1 MKWQGK
7 GVSEGL
13 AMAKIHLF
21 TPKLPEISRQP
32 AGDPEA
38 EVRKLE
44 KTLAA
49 AQDELHTLYETAKEK
64 MGEKEAEIFDAHL
77 TILNDEYSVREP
89 IVQRIREQKQ
99 TAAAAISDQFDE
111 LAQMFRSLGD
121 ELMAERAADAEDL
134 KQQLLRICLG
144 CGRQDLSN
152 LPGDVIVLAE
162 ELTPS
167 DTVRMETS
175 HVKGVATKLG
185 GATAHSAIIARTLGI
200 PAAAGVDGWQTEA
213 LDGHMAILD
222 GADGSPIVDPT
233 QEETDCYRCRKSEAD
248 CQAQAL
254 EAFRSRPSQ
263 TKDGAALEI
272 CANIGTPQEAQ
283 QAMEYGADGVGL
295 FRSEFLFMD
304 RDALPTEEEQFEAY
318 RMAAQTMAGKP
329 LIIRTL
335 DVGGDKKLPTLE
347 LPHEENPF
355 LGFRAIRMTLSHPEI
370 FRPQLRAILRAAAYG
385 DVRVM
390 FPMIGAKVALLDIT
404 VDRVQALAE
413 KLGLGSDRA
422 FCAAVDVSDEASVKT
437 TVDAIMHHFRR
448 IDVLVNAAGIPG
460 PSARVE
466 DYSFSDAKKVIN
478 VNLFGTFLMMHT
490 ILPVMQK
497 QKHGAVLNFGS
508 VSGLVGYPFESA
520 YGASKAAIIH
530 LTKNAAS
537 ENGGN
542 GVRINC
548 ILPGGVKTN
557 MMTTILD
564 SYKNVGFENASEN
577 VTLGPMGRP
586 GTPEEIANVAAFI
599 CSEDAS
605 YANGSNFLVDGGMT
619 LG

>member
-13 AMAKIHLF
+13 AMAQIHLF

-32 AGDPEA
+32 AADAEA
-38 EVRKLE
+38 EVAKLE

-49 AQDELHTLYETAKEK
+49 AEEELRGLYETAKEK
-64 MGEKEAEIFDAHL
+64 MGEQEAEIFDAHL
-77 TILNDEYSVREP
+77 TILGDEYSVREP
-89 IVQRIREQKQ
+89 IIQRIREQKQ
-99 TAAAAISDQFDE
+99 NAAAAIEDQFDE

-144 CGRQDLSN
+144 CGRQDLSV

-167 DTVRMETS
+167 DTVRMDTA
-175 HVKGVATKLG
+175 HVKGIATRLG

-200 PAAAGVDGWQTEA
+200 PAAAGIDGWQTEA
-213 LDGHMAILD
+213 LNGHMAILD
-222 GADGSPIVDPT
+222 GADGTLTVDPT
-233 QEETDCYRCRKSEAD
+233 DEETACYQSRKAQAD
-248 CQAQAL
+248 CEAQAL
-254 EAFRSRPSQ
+254 EAFRTCPSQ

-283 QAMEYGADGVGL
+283 QAMKYGADGVGL

-304 RDALPTEEEQFEAY
+304 RDALPTEDEQFEAY
-318 RMAAQTMAGKP
+318 RTAAQTMAGKP

-390 FPMIGAKVALLDIT
+390 FPMIGSMDQLREAKALLREQEQTLQAEGVPTGPVKVGMMVEIPAAAVLAEEFAKE
-404 VDRVQALAE
+404 VDFFSIGTNDLTQYTLAVERGNAAVAHLYAPEHPAVLRLIAMTAQAAAERHIPCGMCGEAAGDPKLAPAFVGMGVNELSMSPRRVPAVRKLLSELTMDECRQAAE
-413 KLGLGSDRA
+413 KLL
-422 FCAAVDVSDEASVKT
+422 
-437 TVDAIMHHFRR
+437 H
-448 IDVLVNAAGIPG
+448 P
-460 PSARVE
+460 
-466 DYSFSDAKKVIN
+466 
-478 VNLFGTFLMMHT
+478 
-490 ILPVMQK
+490 
-497 QKHGAVLNFGS
+497 
-508 VSGLVGYPFESA
+508 
-520 YGASKAAIIH
+520 
-530 LTKNAAS
+530 
-537 ENGGN
+537 
-542 GVRINC
+542 
-548 ILPGGVKTN
+548 
-557 MMTTILD
+557 
-564 SYKNVGFENASEN
+564 
-577 VTLGPMGRP
+577 
-586 GTPEEIANVAAFI
+586 
-599 CSEDAS
+599 
-605 YANGSNFLVDGGMT
+605 
-619 LG
+619 

>member
-13 AMAKIHLF
+13 AMAQIHLF

-32 AGDPEA
+32 AADAEA
-38 EVRKLE
+38 EVAKLE

-49 AQDELHTLYETAKEK
+49 AEEELRGLYETAKEK
-64 MGEKEAEIFDAHL
+64 MGEQEAEIFDAHL
-77 TILNDEYSVREP
+77 TILGDEYSVREP
-89 IVQRIREQKQ
+89 IIQRIREQKQ
-99 TAAAAISDQFDE
+99 NAAAAITDQFDE

-144 CGRQDLSN
+144 CGRQDLSV

-167 DTVRMETS
+167 DTVRMDTA
-175 HVKGVATKLG
+175 HVKGIATRLG

-200 PAAAGVDGWQTEA
+200 PAAAGIDGWQTEA
-213 LDGHMAILD
+213 LNGHMAILD
-222 GADGSPIVDPT
+222 GADGTLTVDPT
-233 QEETDCYRCRKSEAD
+233 DEETACYQSRKAQAD
-248 CQAQAL
+248 CEAQAL
-254 EAFRSRPSQ
+254 EAFRTCPSQ

-304 RDALPTEEEQFEAY
+304 RDALPTEDEQFEAY

-347 LPHEENPF
+347 LPHEDNPF

-390 FPMIGAKVALLDIT
+390 FPMIGSMDQLREAKALLREQEQTLQAEGVPTGPVKVGMMVEIPAAAVLAEEFAKE
-404 VDRVQALAE
+404 VDFFSIGTNDLTQYTLAVERGNAAVAHLYAPEHPAVLRLIAMTAQAAAERHIPCGMCGEAAGDPKLAPAFVGMGVNELSMSPRRVPAVRKLLSGLTMDECRQAAE
-413 KLGLGSDRA
+413 KLL
-422 FCAAVDVSDEASVKT
+422 
-437 TVDAIMHHFRR
+437 H
-448 IDVLVNAAGIPG
+448 P
-460 PSARVE
+460 
-466 DYSFSDAKKVIN
+466 
-478 VNLFGTFLMMHT
+478 
-490 ILPVMQK
+490 
-497 QKHGAVLNFGS
+497 
-508 VSGLVGYPFESA
+508 
-520 YGASKAAIIH
+520 
-530 LTKNAAS
+530 
-537 ENGGN
+537 
-542 GVRINC
+542 
-548 ILPGGVKTN
+548 
-557 MMTTILD
+557 
-564 SYKNVGFENASEN
+564 
-577 VTLGPMGRP
+577 
-586 GTPEEIANVAAFI
+586 
-599 CSEDAS
+599 
-605 YANGSNFLVDGGMT
+605 
-619 LG
+619 

>member
-13 AMAKIHLF
+13 AMAQIHLF

-32 AGDPEA
+32 AADAEA
-38 EVRKLE
+38 EVAKLE

-49 AQDELHTLYETAKEK
+49 AEEELRGLYETAKEK
-64 MGEKEAEIFDAHL
+64 MGEQEAEIFDAHL
-77 TILNDEYSVREP
+77 TILGDEYSVREP
-89 IVQRIREQKQ
+89 IIQRIREQKQ
-99 TAAAAISDQFDE
+99 NAAAAITDQFDE

-144 CGRQDLSN
+144 CGRQDLSV

-167 DTVRMETS
+167 DTVRMDTA
-175 HVKGVATKLG
+175 HVKGIATRLG

-200 PAAAGVDGWQTEA
+200 PAAAGIDGWQTEA
-213 LDGHMAILD
+213 LNGHMAILD
-222 GADGSPIVDPT
+222 GADGTLTVDPT
-233 QEETDCYRCRKSEAD
+233 DEETACYQSRKAQAD
-248 CQAQAL
+248 CEAQAL
-254 EAFRSRPSQ
+254 ESFRTCPSQ

-283 QAMEYGADGVGL
+283 QAMKYGADGVGL

-304 RDALPTEEEQFEAY
+304 RDALPTEDEQFEAY

-347 LPHEENPF
+347 LPHEDNPF

-390 FPMIGAKVALLDIT
+390 FPMIGSMDQLREAKALLREQEQTLQAEGVPTGPVKVGMMVEIPAAAVLAEEFAKE
-404 VDRVQALAE
+404 VDFFSIGTNDLTQYTLAVERGNAAVAHLYAPEHPAVLRLIAMTAQAAAERHIPCGMCGEAAGDPKLAPAFVGMGVNELSMSPRRVPAVRKLLSELTMDECRQAAE
-413 KLGLGSDRA
+413 KLL
-422 FCAAVDVSDEASVKT
+422 
-437 TVDAIMHHFRR
+437 H
-448 IDVLVNAAGIPG
+448 P
-460 PSARVE
+460 
-466 DYSFSDAKKVIN
+466 
-478 VNLFGTFLMMHT
+478 
-490 ILPVMQK
+490 
-497 QKHGAVLNFGS
+497 
-508 VSGLVGYPFESA
+508 
-520 YGASKAAIIH
+520 
-530 LTKNAAS
+530 
-537 ENGGN
+537 
-542 GVRINC
+542 
-548 ILPGGVKTN
+548 
-557 MMTTILD
+557 
-564 SYKNVGFENASEN
+564 
-577 VTLGPMGRP
+577 
-586 GTPEEIANVAAFI
+586 
-599 CSEDAS
+599 
-605 YANGSNFLVDGGMT
+605 
-619 LG
+619 

>member
-13 AMAKIHLF
+13 AMAQIHLF

-32 AGDPEA
+32 AADAEA
-38 EVRKLE
+38 EVAKLE

-49 AQDELHTLYETAKEK
+49 AEEELRGLIETAKEK
-64 MGEKEAEIFDAHL
+64 MGEQEAEIFDAHL
-77 TILNDEYSVREP
+77 TILGDEYSVREP
-89 IVQRIREQKQ
+89 IIQRIREQKQ
-99 TAAAAISDQFDE
+99 NAAAAITDQFDE

-144 CGRQDLSN
+144 CGRQDLSV

-167 DTVRMETS
+167 DTVRMDTA
-175 HVKGVATKLG
+175 HVKGIATRLG

-200 PAAAGVDGWQTEA
+200 PAAAGIDGWQTEA
-213 LDGHMAILD
+213 LNGHMAILD
-222 GADGSPIVDPT
+222 GADGTLTVDPT
-233 QEETDCYRCRKSEAD
+233 DEETACYQSRKAQAD
-248 CQAQAL
+248 CEAQAL
-254 EAFRSRPSQ
+254 EAFRTCPSQ

-283 QAMEYGADGVGL
+283 QAMKYGADGVGL

-304 RDALPTEEEQFEAY
+304 RDALPTEDEQFEAY

-347 LPHEENPF
+347 LPHEDNPF

-390 FPMIGAKVALLDIT
+390 FPMIGSMDQLREAKALLREQEQTLQAEGVPTGPVKVGMMVEIPAAAVLAEEFAKE
-404 VDRVQALAE
+404 VDFFSIGTNDLTQYTLAVERGNAAVAHLYAPEHPAVLRLIAMTAQAAAERHIPCGMCGEAAGDPKLAPAFVGMGVNELSMSPRRVPAVRKLLSELTMDECRQAAE
-413 KLGLGSDRA
+413 KLL
-422 FCAAVDVSDEASVKT
+422 
-437 TVDAIMHHFRR
+437 H
-448 IDVLVNAAGIPG
+448 P
-460 PSARVE
+460 
-466 DYSFSDAKKVIN
+466 
-478 VNLFGTFLMMHT
+478 
-490 ILPVMQK
+490 
-497 QKHGAVLNFGS
+497 
-508 VSGLVGYPFESA
+508 
-520 YGASKAAIIH
+520 
-530 LTKNAAS
+530 
-537 ENGGN
+537 
-542 GVRINC
+542 
-548 ILPGGVKTN
+548 
-557 MMTTILD
+557 
-564 SYKNVGFENASEN
+564 
-577 VTLGPMGRP
+577 
-586 GTPEEIANVAAFI
+586 
-599 CSEDAS
+599 
-605 YANGSNFLVDGGMT
+605 
-619 LG
+619 

>member
-13 AMAKIHLF
+13 AMAQIHLF

-32 AGDPEA
+32 AADAEA
-38 EVRKLE
+38 EVAKLE

-49 AQDELHTLYETAKEK
+49 AEEELRGLYETAKEK
-64 MGEKEAEIFDAHL
+64 MGEQEAEIFDAHL
-77 TILNDEYSVREP
+77 TILGDEYSVREP
-89 IVQRIREQKQ
+89 IIQRIREQKQ
-99 TAAAAISDQFDE
+99 NAAAAITDQFDE

-144 CGRQDLSN
+144 CGRQDLSV

-167 DTVRMETS
+167 DTVRMDTA
-175 HVKGVATKLG
+175 HVKGIATRLG

-200 PAAAGVDGWQTEA
+200 PAAAGIDGWQTEA
-213 LDGHMAILD
+213 LNGHMAILD
-222 GADGSPIVDPT
+222 GADGTLTVDPRD
-233 QEETDCYRCRKSEAD
+233 EETACYQSRKAQAH
-248 CQAQAL
+248 CQAQTL
-254 EAFRSRPSQ
+254 QPFRTCPSQ

-283 QAMEYGADGVGL
+283 QAMKYGADGVGL

-304 RDALPTEEEQFEAY
+304 RDALPTEDEQFEAY

-347 LPHEENPF
+347 LPHEDNPF

-390 FPMIGAKVALLDIT
+390 FPMIGSMDQLREAKALLREQEQTLQAEGVPTGPVKVGMMVEIPAAAVLAEEFAKE
-404 VDRVQALAE
+404 VDFFSIGTNDLTQYTLAVEPGTAPVAHPYAPEHPAVLRLIAMTAQAAAERHIPCGMCGEAAGDPKLAPAFVGMGVNELSMSPRRVPAVRKLLSELTMDECRQAAE
-413 KLGLGSDRA
+413 KLL
-422 FCAAVDVSDEASVKT
+422 
-437 TVDAIMHHFRR
+437 H
-448 IDVLVNAAGIPG
+448 P
-460 PSARVE
+460 
-466 DYSFSDAKKVIN
+466 
-478 VNLFGTFLMMHT
+478 
-490 ILPVMQK
+490 
-497 QKHGAVLNFGS
+497 
-508 VSGLVGYPFESA
+508 
-520 YGASKAAIIH
+520 
-530 LTKNAAS
+530 
-537 ENGGN
+537 
-542 GVRINC
+542 
-548 ILPGGVKTN
+548 
-557 MMTTILD
+557 
-564 SYKNVGFENASEN
+564 
-577 VTLGPMGRP
+577 
-586 GTPEEIANVAAFI
+586 
-599 CSEDAS
+599 
-605 YANGSNFLVDGGMT
+605 
-619 LG
+619 